1 MTPELLSSFILFAF
15 VTSITPGP
23 NNIML
28 TASGLS
34 FGFRR
39 TVPHMIG
46 IAAGFT
52 VMVGAVGLGLGAA
65 FAAWPILYE
74 VLKYGGAAYLLYLAW
89 KIAKSGPITG
99 GGGEAGRP
107 MTFLE
112 AAAFQWINPKA
123 WVMAVGA
130 IATYTPQ
137 AGFLVNLAIV
147 TLVFGLVNL
156 PSVGC
161 WALFGTALRRVLHA
175 PAAVRAFNIAM
186 ALLLVASLYPIAQDL
201 VG

>member
-28 TASGLS
+28 TASGLT

-39 TVPHMIG
+39 TVPHMVG

-52 VMVGAVGLGLGAA
+52 VMVAAVGLGLGAA
-65 FAAWPILYE
+65 FAAWPLLYQ
-74 VLKYGGAAYLLYLAW
+74 VLKYGGAAYLLVLAS
-89 KIAKSGPITG
+89 KIARSGPIAG
-99 GGGEAGRP
+99 GREAGRP

-112 AAAFQWINPKA
+112 AAAFQWVNPKA

-137 AGFLVNLAIV
+137 AGFLANLVIV

-175 PAAVRAFNIAM
+175 PAAIRAFNIAM
-186 ALLLVASLYPIAQDL
+186 ALLLAASLYPIAAEL
-201 VG
+201 LG

>member
-52 VMVGAVGLGLGAA
+52 VMVAAVGLGLGAA
-65 FAAWPILYE
+65 FAAWPLLYE
-74 VLKYGGAAYLLYLAW
+74 LLKYGGAAYLLVLAW
-89 KIAKSGPITG
+89 KIARSGPIAA
-99 GGGEAGRP
+99 GGETGRP

-112 AAAFQWINPKA
+112 AAAFQWVNPKA

-137 AGFLVNLAIV
+137 AGFLGNLAIV
-147 TLVFGLVNL
+147 TVVFGLVNL

-175 PAAVRAFNIAM
+175 PAAVRAFNLGM
-186 ALLLVASLYPIAQDL
+186 ALLLVASLYPIAAEL
-201 VG
+201 LG